1 MITLRL
7 ESMIGDSKNDVGLNI
22 GGILIDGD
30 LEIGSLAGD
39 ISLYLALELL
49 LLLFNPMVVAH
60 GSSVDLRRSELSKV
74 EMINPVDDE
83 VAGDSTVVI
92 ECEVPSISAFD
103 GEGKK

>member
-39 ISLYLALELL
+39 IRLYLALELL
-49 LLLFNPMVVAH
+49 
-60 GSSVDLRRSELSKV
+60 
-74 EMINPVDDE
+74 
-83 VAGDSTVVI
+83 
-92 ECEVPSISAFD
+92 
-103 GEGKK
+103 